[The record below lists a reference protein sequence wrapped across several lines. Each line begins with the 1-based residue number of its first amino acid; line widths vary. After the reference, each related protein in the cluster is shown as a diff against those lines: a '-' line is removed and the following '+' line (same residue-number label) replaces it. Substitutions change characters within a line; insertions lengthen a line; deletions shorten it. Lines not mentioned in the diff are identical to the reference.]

1 MSKAGICIN
10 LEVHNLLPVSED
22 EQVAQTQLNRGGEAR
37 RSLFPSWGAFA
48 G

>member
-22 EQVAQTQLNRGGEAR
+22 KRVAQTQLKHGGEAR
-37 RSLFPSWGAFA
+37 RSLFPSSGAFA